1 MGLNQT
7 AMKTSSSFLLTFCS
21 LIAARGVEANC
32 RFVPIPARGEY
43 KRNGLTSYVEVF
55 GIRLYMSFD
64 LDEEYLQYAA
74 NVLAGYIDNDEDG
87 QVDDEGMLAAVD
99 QTYCRHFYISTYEFD
114 KGADGNGGL
123 KAIDSDFRDSFCS
136 ISRYQSSNSGAFQS
150 SVRE

>member
-1 MGLNQT
+1 
-7 AMKTSSSFLLTFCS
+7 MKTSSSFLLTFCS

-87 QVDDEGMLAAVD
+87 SGSMSAGEVFQCVRIAV
-99 QTYCRHFYISTYEFD
+99 
-114 KGADGNGGL
+114 
-123 KAIDSDFRDSFCS
+123 
-136 ISRYQSSNSGAFQS
+136 YQC
-150 SVRE
+150 